1 MIGEVVVT
9 TILRCS
15 LFRRVHLFNYSPL
28 QKKNFHMAV
37 LHADGRFTI
46 RTFLTVN
53 RDL

>member
-9 TILRCS
+9 MILRCS

-46 RTFLTVN
+46 RTFSLLLV
-53 RDL
+53 